1 MPSIS
6 GRSPRESLDRGASR
20 FLFPALLALIAGCS
34 EPDPLGRVEVTGEVI
49 VDGRPLDAGAIML
62 EPGPSGPPTAVGS
75 TIRAGAFTIARPEGP
90 APGSYRVRIYAS
102 SREQAPPPRGASD
115 KKPRSMIEKIP
126 EDYNAKSTRMIEIR
140 ADEPNHLRFD
150 IATGAVPR

>member
-1 MPSIS
+1 MPAKS
-6 GRSPRESLDRGASR
+6 GKAPRKSLDRNASR
-20 FLFPALLALIAGCS
+20 LLFPALVALIAGCS
-34 EPDPLGRVEVTGEVI
+34 EPDPLGRVEVTGEVL

-75 TIRAGAFTIARPEGP
+75 TIRAGAFAIDRSEGP
-90 APGSYRVRIYAS
+90 APGTYRVRIYAS

-115 KKPRSMIEKIP
+115 RKPRAMIERIP

-140 ADEPNHLRFD
+140 ADESNHLRFD
-150 IATGAVPR
+150 IATGAGAR